1 MLDSNDMR
9 IASQDRI
16 NRNFAKICEQTNF
29 MPLQFIANFKKQV
42 KELEPDYPWDDEN
55 DTAFTYLWAIVEGY
69 KGTRKACDDWAH
81 AFETVKVIGPLHPD
95 NTYFQCYRNNN
106 WGEGNTKMEALA
118 NLYEKEG
125 TAPYG
130 R

>member
-1 MLDSNDMR
+1 MSKVFCNDVEE
-9 IASQDRI
+9 
-16 NRNFAKICEQTNF
+16 F
-29 MPLQFIANFKKQV
+29 FKDFKARV

-81 AFETVKVIGPLHPD
+81 VFETVRVIGPCNVDGTHFMCTRD
-95 NTYFQCYRNNN
+95 SK
-106 WGEGNTKMEALA
+106 WSIGKTKLEALS
-118 NLYEKEG
+118 NLYDKEG

-130 R
+130 RNNE